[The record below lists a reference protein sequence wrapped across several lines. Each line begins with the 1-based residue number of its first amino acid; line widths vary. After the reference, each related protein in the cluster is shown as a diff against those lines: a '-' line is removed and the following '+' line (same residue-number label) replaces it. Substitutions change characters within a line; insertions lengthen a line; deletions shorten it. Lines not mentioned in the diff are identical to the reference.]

1 MKKSLNKIAEKIA
14 QIEKSHIDETSAVME
29 IESLIKDLDFEDLIL
44 LDDKIQE
51 YLKKIS

>member
-1 MKKSLNKIAEKIA
+1 MGKSLNKIAKKIA
-14 QIEKSHIDETSAVME
+14 QIEKNHTDEGSAVLE
-29 IESLIKDLDFEDLIL
+29 IENLIKDLDFEDLIL